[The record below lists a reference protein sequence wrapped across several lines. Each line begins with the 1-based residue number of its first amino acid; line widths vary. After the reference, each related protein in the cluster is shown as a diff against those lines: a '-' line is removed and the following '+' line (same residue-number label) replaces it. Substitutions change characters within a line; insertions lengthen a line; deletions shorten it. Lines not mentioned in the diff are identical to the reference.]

1 MHSAFNRFRA
11 GSSILAHPKQ
21 FVKNFFRFLSNF
33 FRPLFSRSASLE
45 ALGYITTAI
54 SKCQALFS
62 IFLKFFVIS
71 FLPTIY
77 CILLLS
83 KTTIYK
89 ILGVGRQAP
98 DPEIYLV
105 FSFSAAAATVIVAA
119 AVVAPAVSA
128 EEDKDDDEDD
138 EIVIV
143 VAAHSMTSE

>member
-1 MHSAFNRFRA
+1 MSRTFFALSKLF
-11 GSSILAHPKQ
+11 
-21 FVKNFFRFLSNF
+21 FVL
-33 FRPLFSRSASLE
+33 LFSRSASLE

-105 FSFSAAAATVIVAA
+105 FSFSAAAAAVIVAA
-119 AVVAPAVSA
+119 TAAVITPAAAA
-128 EEDKDDDEDD
+128 EENEDDDEND
-138 EIVIV
+138 EIVVVIV
-143 VAAHSMTSE
+143 AHSMTSG